1 MGSPTVVA
9 FKSSYAQNVSSSFGS
24 IQVELHRIVVMKVEM
39 CELRRVVELDL
50 VLPTLPNFL
59 KLNWNILVHYSNQFG
74 KISQSVKTEKKIGNT
89 DWMVLTTYPRFCKIL
104 YFIGNAE
111 MKLKLVLHLV
121 ALYVLVICNSTQ
133 NITAIRN

>member
-39 CELRRVVELDL
+39 CELRRVVELDT

-59 KLNWNILVHYSNQFG
+59 KMNSNTLVLNSCMCSIVEMS
-74 KISQSVKTEKKIGNT
+74 KSVKTEKKNH
-89 DWMVLTTYPRFCKIL
+89 CQ
-104 YFIGNAE
+104 
-111 MKLKLVLHLV
+111 H
-121 ALYVLVICNSTQ
+121 
-133 NITAIRN
+133 